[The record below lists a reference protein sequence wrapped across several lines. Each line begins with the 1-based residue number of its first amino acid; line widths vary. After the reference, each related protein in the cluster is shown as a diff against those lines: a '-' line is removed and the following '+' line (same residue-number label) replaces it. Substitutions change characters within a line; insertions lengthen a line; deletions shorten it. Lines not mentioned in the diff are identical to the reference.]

1 MKKLLLLIPVLLLT
15 SCGSKQSDNEG
26 NRNHAK
32 NTIVSK
38 LESDGLG
45 MIKDFEV
52 INLEL
57 VDSVNY
63 DATYIFTNPMIGK
76 RIKIQKI
83 FTFSNQGSDSIISVK
98 EVSSLFEKD
107 GEWVDMTMKNMLEV
121 LKEL

>member
-38 LESDGLG
+38 LESDRLG

-83 FTFSNQGSDSIISVK
+83 FTFSNQGADSIISVK

-121 LKEL
+121 LKE

>member
-83 FTFSNQGSDSIISVK
+83 FTFSNQGADSIISVK

>member
-83 FTFSNQGSDSIISVK
+83 FTFSNQGADSIISVK

-121 LKEL
+121 LKE

>member
-32 NTIVSK
+32 NTIVSE

-83 FTFSNQGSDSIISVK
+83 FTFSNQGADSIISVK
-98 EVSSLFEKD
+98 DVSSLFEKD

-121 LKEL
+121 LKE

>member
-15 SCGSKQSDNEG
+15 SCGSKQSDDEG

>member
-83 FTFSNQGSDSIISVK
+83 FTFSNQGADSIISVN

-121 LKEL
+121 LKE

>member
-121 LKEL
+121 LKE